1 MNILIVEDEIFLAK
15 RIEKIFDEKILSNR
29 IDIVHSFTEFQQKIY
44 LLKSYDIIITDLKL
58 CSHEDEPSG
67 YKVIRE
73 ARLASPKVPI
83 IVVSGINDIERLREA
98 FEYGAN
104 DYIFKPFRPKELE
117 LRILN
122 WFKTYYL
129 FNTPLSG
136 KHYCYRDLQY
146 DALRNEFL
154 IENTVI
160 PLTRTSKYILSL
172 FFTAPE
178 ILWRETVLI
187 EKIWGDVYASIDR
200 NLRVSIYRLKRSLAP
215 YGLDTWI
222 QNIRGEGYIFIDS
235 KSENYS
241 SMYPKL

>member
-1 MNILIVEDEIFLAK
+1 MNILIIEDEVFLAR
-15 RIEKIFDEKILSNR
+15 RIGMIFNAKVIANR
-29 IDIVHSFTEFQQKIY
+29 VDVIHSYREFRQKYPSIT
-44 LLKSYDIIITDLKL
+44 SYDIIITDLKL
-58 CSHEDEPSG
+58 NSMEQEPSG
-67 YKVIRE
+67 YKIIRDVRE
-73 ARLASPKVPI
+73 RSTKIPI
-83 IVVSGINDIERLREA
+83 IVISGMNDTERLREA

-104 DYIFKPFRPKELE
+104 DYIFKPFRLKELE

-154 IENTVI
+154 IDNTVI